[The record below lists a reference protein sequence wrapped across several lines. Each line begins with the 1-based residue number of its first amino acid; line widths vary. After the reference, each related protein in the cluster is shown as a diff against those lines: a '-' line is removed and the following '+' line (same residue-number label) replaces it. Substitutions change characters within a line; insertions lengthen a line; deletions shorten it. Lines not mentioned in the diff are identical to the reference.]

1 MGDGVRNMMALLNLR
16 YIKFRFNLDLN
27 KFDRIAWVVLYSEV
41 ELDGAQRS
49 TKAAASVCEPCMLCS
64 DSRKK

>member
-1 MGDGVRNMMALLNLR
+1 MMALLNLR

-49 TKAAASVCEPCMLCS
+49 TKAAASVCVERAATCKAKNNLTE
-64 DSRKK
+64 KKTK